1 MRWYLN
7 LNRHYLKRFI
17 SELVD
22 ISQYRAQ
29 ISNEIKRKINPQHGD
44 PFFTVNMNV
53 LLSKCYEVIRK
64 RVLDIIEIFVTQGL
78 DNDARALGTYY
89 VLGALTTVSHDA
101 AVSLPWLYESFVQN

>member
-1 MRWYLN
+1 
-7 LNRHYLKRFI
+7 
-17 SELVD
+17 
-22 ISQYRAQ
+22 
-29 ISNEIKRKINPQHGD
+29 
-44 PFFTVNMNV
+44 MNV

-101 AVSLPWLYESFVQN
+101 AVSLPHCMNHLFKINNKIYIIRA